1 MPTIITVDLE
11 TYYDR
16 DYSLSKLTTESYVN
30 DKRFEVIGLGI
41 KVGAEPTKT
50 FSGSRKDTANWLSQ
64 FNWEDAYVLCHNTLF
79 DATIL
84 SWKFGIKPKMWL
96 DTLSMAR
103 ALHGTEVG
111 GSLKA
116 LSEYYGVGEKGT
128 EVMNALGKRRLSF
141 TEPELEAYML
151 YCKNDVDL
159 TYEIFK
165 RMAPAFIK
173 EEIKLIDLTIRMHT
187 EPRLLLDQQVLK
199 DHLYNVRA
207 KKEELMARI
216 ATDKAELMS
225 NPKFA
230 EALTALGVAPPMKT
244 SLRTGKETY
253 AFAKS
258 DEGMKELLEH
268 PNPEVQ
274 ALVAAR
280 IGVKSTLEETR
291 TQRFI
296 DMADRIGKLPV
307 PLKYYGAMTG
317 RWAATDGTNLQNIPR
332 GSVLKEAITAPEGW
346 KIVGADLSNI
356 ELRVG
361 LYFAGQLDKLDLLAN
376 GTDLY
381 KDFASAVFNVAYDD
395 VDDDQR
401 FIGKTSQLSLIY
413 GTGAKKLR
421 NAIKMMSGKDIG
433 EEEAKRIVDIYRRDY
448 SHVKSSWYEGEKV
461 LYSIR
466 DNVALTFGEVLP
478 LIVAGQK
485 GIHLPSKLF
494 LQYPDLRQSETDM
507 RTKEWTYAQRKE
519 RVRIHGPKTFQNTI
533 QALARCVMGESM
545 VRIAKKLPVVL
556 TIHDA
561 VYCLVPDQLV
571 NKAAKFIIEELKRPP
586 EWAADLPLDAE
597 VGAGQSLAFKMTKL
611 EKFLA

>member
-1 MPTIITVDLE
+1 MDLYVIDWE
-11 TYYDR
+11 SFYDR
-16 DYSLSKLTTESYVN
+16 DYSLTKLTTESYVN
-30 DKRFEVIGLGI
+30 DKRFEAVGIGV
-41 KVGAEPTKT
+41 KKNSEPTKT
-50 FSGSRKDTANWLSQ
+50 FSGPRKEVAQWLEQ
-64 FNWEDAYVLCHNTLF
+64 FDFESGMGVAHNGMF
-79 DATIL
+79 DFTIL
-84 SWKFGIKPKMWL
+84 KWRFNRSFKLLGC
-96 DTLSMAR
+96 TLSMAR

-116 LSEYYGVGEKGT
+116 LAEYYDVGEKGT
-128 EVMNALGKRRLSF
+128 EVLNALGKHRLHF
-141 TEPELEAYML
+141 REPELEAYML

-165 RMAPAFIK
+165 RMAPHFNR
-173 EEIKLIDLTIRMHT
+173 EEIKLIDMTIRMHS
-187 EPRLLLDQQVLK
+187 EPKLLLDQQVLK
-199 DHLYNVRA
+199 YHLHNVRA
-207 KKEELMARI
+207 KKEELMAKI
-216 ATDKAELMS
+216 ATDKSELMS

-258 DEGMKELLEH
+258 DEEMKALLEH
-268 PNPEVQ
+268 DNPEVQ

-296 DMADRIGKLPV
+296 DMADRFGKLPV

-317 RWAATDGTNLQNIPR
+317 RWAASDKTNLQNIPR

-376 GTDLY
+376 GVDLY
-381 KDFASAVFNVAYDD
+381 KDFASAVFAVAYDD

-413 GTGAKKLR
+413 GTGPNKLR

-433 EEEAKRIVDIYRRDY
+433 ELEAKRIVDIYRRDY
-448 SHVKSSWYEGEKV
+448 SRVKESWYDGDKM
-461 LYSIR
+461 LYAMR
-466 DNVALTFGEVLP
+466 DNTAAVFGEVLP
-478 LIVAGQK
+478 LSVLGSAGIQ
-485 GIHLPSKLF
+485 LPSGLF
-494 LQYPDLRQSETDM
+494 LRYPDLKQHQNELGR
-507 RTKEWTYAQRKE
+507 KEWSYAQRKE
-519 RVRIHGPKTFQNTI
+519 RVRIHGPKCYQNTI
-533 QALARCVMGESM
+533 QALARCVMAESM
-545 VRIAKKLPVVL
+545 VRIAKRLPVVL

-561 VYCLVPDQLV
+561 VYCMVPDQLV
-571 NKAAKFIIEELKRPP
+571 EKAKKFIVKELKQAP
-586 EWAADLPLDAE
+586 EWAAELPLDAE
-597 VGAGQSLAFKMTKL
+597 VGAGQSLAFKMKKL
-611 EKFLA
+611 EGV

>member
-16 DYSLSKLTTESYVN
+16 DYSLSKLATEGYVN
-30 DKRFEVIGLGI
+30 DKRFEVIGVGV
-41 KVGAEPTKT
+41 KVGDGPTETCTATRKKTAE
-50 FSGSRKDTANWLSQ
+50 WLDR
-64 FNWEDAYVLCHNTLF
+64 FNWEEAYVLCHNTLF

-111 GSLKA
+111 GSLKTLA
-116 LSEYYGVGEKGT
+116 EYYGVGEKGT
-128 EVMNALGKRRLSF
+128 EVMNALGKRRLNF

-151 YCKNDVDL
+151 YCKNDVEL

-165 RMAPAFIK
+165 RMAPHFNKA
-173 EEIKLIDLTIRMHT
+173 EIKLIDMTIRMHT
-187 EPRLLLDQQVLK
+187 EPKMLLDQDVLK
-199 DHLYNVRA
+199 EHLYNVRT
-207 KKEELMARI
+207 KKEELMAKI
-216 ATDKAELMS
+216 ATDKSELMS

-230 EALTALGVAPPMKT
+230 EALMALGVAPPMKT

-258 DEGMKELLEH
+258 DEEMKALLGH
-268 PNPEVQ
+268 ANPEVQ

-296 DMADRIGKLPV
+296 DMADRFGKLPV

-361 LYFAGQLDKLDLLAN
+361 LYFAGQLDKLQLLAS
-376 GTDLY
+376 GVDLY
-381 KDFASAVFNVAYDD
+381 KDFASAVFNVGYDE

-413 GTGAKKLR
+413 GTGPGKLR
-421 NAIKMMSGKDIG
+421 SAIKMLSGKDIG
-433 EEEAKRIVDIYRRDY
+433 ELEAKRIVDIYRRDY
-448 SHVKSSWYEGEKV
+448 SQVKESWYKGDKM
-461 LYSIR
+461 LYAMR
-466 DNVALTFGEVLP
+466 DNTAAVFGEVIPLP
-478 LIVAGQK
+478 VLGSAG
-485 GIHLPSKLF
+485 IELPSKLF
-494 LQYPDLRQSETDM
+494 LKYPDLKQHLNETQ
-507 RTKEWTYAQRKE
+507 RKEWSYAQHKE

-545 VRIAKKLPVVL
+545 VRIAKRLPVAL

-561 VYCLVPDQLV
+561 VYCMVPDQLV
-571 NKAAKFIIEELKRPP
+571 DKAKKFIVTELKRAP
-586 EWAADLPLDAE
+586 EWALDLPLDAE
-597 VGAGQSLAFKMTKL
+597 VGAGQSLAFKMKKL
-611 EKFLA
+611 EGV

>member
-1 MPTIITVDLE
+1 MPTIITCDIE
-11 TYYDR
+11 SFYDR
-16 DYSLSKLTTESYVN
+16 DYSLSKLATEGYVN
-30 DKRFEVIGLGI
+30 DKRFEVIG
-41 KVGAEPTKT
+41 VGAKVNGGETQT
-50 FSGSRKDTANWLSQ
+50 FTGPRKQTAEWLDR

-116 LSEYYGVGEKGT
+116 LAEYYGVGEKGT
-128 EVMNALGKRRLSF
+128 EVMNALGKRRMQF
-141 TEPELEAYML
+141 REPELEAYML

-165 RMAPAFIK
+165 RMAPAFNK
-173 EEIKLIDLTIRMHT
+173 EEIKLIDMTIRMHT
-187 EPRLLLDQQVLK
+187 EPKMLLDQQVLK

-207 KKEELMARI
+207 KKEELMAKI
-216 ATDKAELMS
+216 ATDKSELMS

-230 EALTALGVAPPMKT
+230 EALIALGVTPPMKT

-258 DEGMKELLEH
+258 DEEMKALLEH

-296 DMADRIGKLPV
+296 DMADRFGKLPV

-361 LYFAGQLDKLDLLAN
+361 LYFAGQMDKLNLLAN
-376 GTDLY
+376 GVDLY
-381 KDFASAVFNVAYDD
+381 KDFASAVFGVGYDE

-413 GTGAKKLR
+413 GTGPGKLR

-433 EEEAKRIVDIYRRDY
+433 EAEAKRIVDIYRRDY
-448 SHVKSSWYEGEKV
+448 SRVKESWYEGDKM
-461 LYSIR
+461 LYAMR
-466 DNVALTFGEVLP
+466 DNTAAVFGEAIPLPVLGA
-478 LIVAGQK
+478 AGIQ
-485 GIHLPSKLF
+485 LPSGLF
-494 LQYPDLRQSETDM
+494 LKYPDLKQHVNEMQR
-507 RTKEWTYAQRKE
+507 KEWSYAQRKE
-519 RVRIHGPKTFQNTI
+519 RVRIHGPKCFQNTI

-545 VRIAKKLPVVL
+545 VRIAKRLPVAL

-561 VYCLVPDQLV
+561 VYCMVPDQIV
-571 NKAAKFIIEELKRPP
+571 DKAKKFIVQELKRPP
-586 EWAADLPLDAE
+586 EWATELPLDAE
-597 VGAGQSLAFKMTKL
+597 VGAGQSLAFKMKKL
-611 EKFLA
+611 EGV

>member
-11 TYYDR
+11 TFYDR
-16 DYSLSKLTTESYVN
+16 DYSLSKLATEGYVN
-30 DKRFEVIGLGI
+30 DKRFEVIGVGV
-41 KVGAEPTKT
+41 KVGDGPTET
-50 FSGSRKDTANWLSQ
+50 CTANRKQTAEWLDR
-64 FNWEDAYVLCHNTLF
+64 FNWEDSYVLCHNTLF

-116 LSEYYGVGEKGT
+116 LAEYYGVGEKGT
-128 EVMNALGKRRLSF
+128 EVMNALGKRRMQF
-141 TEPELEAYML
+141 REPEIEAYML

-165 RMAPAFIK
+165 RMAPRFNKA
-173 EEIKLIDLTIRMHT
+173 EIKLIDMTIRMHT
-187 EPRLLLDQQVLK
+187 EPKMLLDQQVLK
-199 DHLYNVRA
+199 DHLYNVRT
-207 KKEELMARI
+207 KKEELMAKI
-216 ATDKAELMS
+216 ATDKSELMS

-230 EALTALGVAPPMKT
+230 EALIALGVTPPMKT

-258 DEGMKELLEH
+258 DEEMKALLEH
-268 PNPEVQ
+268 ENPEVQ

-296 DMADRIGKLPV
+296 DMADRFGKLPV

-332 GSVLKEAITAPEGW
+332 GSVLKKAITAPEGW

-361 LYFAGQLDKLDLLAN
+361 LYFAGQIDKLNLLAN
-376 GTDLY
+376 GVDLY
-381 KDFASAVFNVAYDD
+381 KDFASAVFGVGYDE

-413 GTGAKKLR
+413 GTGPGKLR

-433 EEEAKRIVDIYRRDY
+433 EVEAKRIVDIYRRDY
-448 SHVKSSWYEGEKV
+448 SRVKESWYEGDKM
-461 LYSIR
+461 LYAMR
-466 DNVALTFGEVLP
+466 DNTAAVFGEAIPLPVLGS
-478 LIVAGQK
+478 AGIK
-485 GIHLPSKLF
+485 LPSGLF
-494 LQYPDLRQSETDM
+494 LKYPDLKQHVNEMQR
-507 RTKEWTYAQRKE
+507 KEWSYAQRKE

-545 VRIAKKLPVVL
+545 VRIAKRLPVAL

-561 VYCLVPDQLV
+561 VYCMVPDQIV
-571 NKAAKFIIEELKRPP
+571 DKAKKFIVQELKRPP
-586 EWAADLPLDAE
+586 EWATELPLDAE
-597 VGAGQSLAFKMTKL
+597 VGAGQSLAFKMKKL
-611 EKFLA
+611 EGV